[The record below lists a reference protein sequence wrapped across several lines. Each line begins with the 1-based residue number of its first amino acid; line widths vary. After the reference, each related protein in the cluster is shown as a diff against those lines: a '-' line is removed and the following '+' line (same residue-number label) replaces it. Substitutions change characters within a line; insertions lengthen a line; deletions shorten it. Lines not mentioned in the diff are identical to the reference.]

1 VTTAYASMQVRAVLS
16 EIVGS
21 AVVDRIS
28 DDDRIFERRIVDSLH
43 LVELIER
50 LEERFGTE
58 IDGADL
64 TPENF
69 ESVAAMSRFF
79 EGRVA
84 A

>member
-1 VTTAYASMQVRAVLS
+1 VTTSFANLTVRAVLA

-21 AVVDRIS
+21 PVVDRIA
-28 DDDRIFERRIVDSLH
+28 DEDRIFERRIVDSLH

-50 LEERFGTE
+50 LETSFGTE

-69 ESVAAMSRFF
+69 ESIAAMSTFF
-79 EGRVA
+79 EARVA